1 MFTNAWYCV
10 CCKSWYIQSI
20 EFYIKIMTSGLFKS
34 ITILQMLLQTG
45 NYEVLPTEPL
55 HDVKEHIANVLT
67 ELPSHLEK
75 DEKIAFQDII
85 ECSFAGKEKL
95 RGCDY
100 RLAAVIVAQYLRG
113 NDQNILQ
120 TRADLTIMLNN
131 FDFFLFVD
139 GHLF

>member
-1 MFTNAWYCV
+1 MAIHNHN
-10 CCKSWYIQSI
+10 
-20 EFYIKIMTSGLFKS
+20 IMKF
-34 ITILQMLLQTG
+34 IFQTG

-85 ECSFAGKEKL
+85 ECSFGGKEKL

-100 RLAAVIVAQYLRG
+100 RLAAVIVAQYSRG
-113 NDQNILQ
+113 NDQNI
-120 TRADLTIMLNN
+120 
-131 FDFFLFVD
+131 
-139 GHLF
+139 

>member
-1 MFTNAWYCV
+1 MPE
-10 CCKSWYIQSI
+10 KSQKSQICL
-20 EFYIKIMTSGLFKS
+20 KILF
-34 ITILQMLLQTG
+34 QTG

-55 HDVKEHIANVLT
+55 HDVKEHIANVIT

-75 DEKIAFQDII
+75 EEKIAFQDII

-113 NDQNILQ
+113 NNQNKK
-120 TRADLTIMLNN
+120 NN
-131 FDFFLFVD
+131 NNYRKNCRSQL
-139 GHLF
+139 

>member
-1 MFTNAWYCV
+1 
-10 CCKSWYIQSI
+10 
-20 EFYIKIMTSGLFKS
+20 MTSGQFIS
-34 ITILQMLLQTG
+34 ITILQMLFQTG

-113 NDQNILQ
+113 NDQNILHIQ
-120 TRADLTIMLNN
+120 LYCTVYLCLE
-131 FDFFLFVD
+131 LP
-139 GHLF
+139 LL

>member
-1 MFTNAWYCV
+1 MHGICYKF
-10 CCKSWYIQSI
+10 WYIQSI

-45 NYEVLPTEPL
+45 NYEVLPTQPL

-75 DEKIAFQDII
+75 DEKIAFQDVI
-85 ECSFAGKEKL
+85 ECSFVGKEKL

-113 NDQNILQ
+113 N
-120 TRADLTIMLNN
+120 
-131 FDFFLFVD
+131 
-139 GHLF
+139 

>member
-1 MFTNAWYCV
+1 
-10 CCKSWYIQSI
+10 
-20 EFYIKIMTSGLFKS
+20 MTSGQFIS
-34 ITILQMLLQTG
+34 ITILQTLFQTG

-75 DEKIAFQDII
+75 DGKIAFQNII

-113 NDQNILQ
+113 NDQNILHILYSIFVP
-120 TRADLTIMLNN
+120 RN
-131 FDFFLFVD
+131 FTAMK
-139 GHLF
+139 H

>member
-1 MFTNAWYCV
+1 M
-10 CCKSWYIQSI
+10 
-20 EFYIKIMTSGLFKS
+20 KILF
-34 ITILQMLLQTG
+34 QTE

-120 TRADLTIMLNN
+120 TRADITIMTKT
-131 FDFFLFVD
+131 FD
-139 GHLF
+139 

>member
-1 MFTNAWYCV
+1 M
-10 CCKSWYIQSI
+10 
-20 EFYIKIMTSGLFKS
+20 KILF
-34 ITILQMLLQTG
+34 QTG
-45 NYEVLPTEPL
+45 DYEVLPTEPL

-75 DEKIAFQDII
+75 DENSAFQDII

-113 NDQNILQ
+113 KDHNIFNYSRSNNQQ
-120 TRADLTIMLNN
+120 TIFKVCN
-131 FDFFLFVD
+131 
-139 GHLF
+139 

>member
-1 MFTNAWYCV
+1 MEQVFQINITSLKLRVATGGRETSGYMFT
-10 CCKSWYIQSI
+10 SI
-20 EFYIKIMTSGLFKS
+20 KMMKIFF
-34 ITILQMLLQTG
+34 QTG

-85 ECSFAGKEKL
+85 ECTIGGKEKL
-95 RGCDY
+95 CGCDY

-113 NDQNILQ
+113 NDQNI
-120 TRADLTIMLNN
+120 
-131 FDFFLFVD
+131 
-139 GHLF
+139 

>member
-1 MFTNAWYCV
+1 MEDTL
-10 CCKSWYIQSI
+10 
-20 EFYIKIMTSGLFKS
+20 IKISFL
-34 ITILQMLLQTG
+34 TG

-55 HDVKEHIANVLT
+55 RDVKEHIANVLA

-75 DEKIAFQDII
+75 DENSAFQNIV

-113 NDQNILQ
+113 NDYSILL
-120 TRADLTIMLNN
+120 TR
-131 FDFFLFVD
+131 VD
-139 GHLF
+139 